1 MRGANCASTGRKL
14 FLPRQGEVAAKL
26 TEGEGRVKLSGSKK
40 NLADAKALRRNLT
53 LPEILL
59 WRELRKLPLRIR
71 KQVPADP
78 YVLDFYCAKARLV
91 IEVDGEA
98 HARGDRPERDAGRD
112 AWLAEQG
119 IATLRLGAS
128 DVLRDLDAVMRLIIA
143 ELDAR
148 GSAPSTTR

>member
-1 MRGANCASTGRKL
+1 M
-14 FLPRQGEVAAKL
+14 AAKL

-98 HARGDRPERDAGRD
+98 HARGDRPKRDAGRD

-119 IATLRLGAS
+119 ITTLRLPAS
-128 DVLRDLDAVMRLIIA
+128 DVLLDLDAVVRLIID
-143 ELDAR
+143 ELNAR

>member
-1 MRGANCASTGRKL
+1 MKL
-14 FLPRQGEVAAKL
+14 GGPKR
-26 TEGEGRVKLSGSKK
+26 

-71 KQVPADP
+71 KQVPVDP
-78 YVLDFYCAKARLV
+78 YVLDFYCAKAGLV

-98 HARGDRPERDAGRD
+98 HDRADRPERDARRD

-119 IATLRLGAS
+119 VTTLRIPAA
-128 DVLRDLDAVMRLIIA
+128 DILRDLDAVRRLILA
-143 ELDAR
+143 ELNAR
-148 GSAPSTTR
+148 GNAPSTPR

>member
-1 MRGANCASTGRKL
+1 MKL
-14 FLPRQGEVAAKL
+14 R
-26 TEGEGRVKLSGSKK
+26 GSKR

-71 KQVPADP
+71 KQVPAAP
-78 YVLDFYCAKARLV
+78 YVLDFYCAKARLL

-98 HARGDRPERDAGRD
+98 HDRGDRPERDARRD

-119 IATLRLGAS
+119 VTTLRIPAA
-128 DVLRDLDAVMRLIIA
+128 DILRDLDAVMRLILA
-143 ELDAR
+143 ELNAR
-148 GSAPSTTR
+148 GNAPSTTR

>member
-1 MRGANCASTGRKL
+1 MKL
-14 FLPRQGEVAAKL
+14 G
-26 TEGEGRVKLSGSKK
+26 GSKR

-78 YVLDFYCAKARLV
+78 YVLDFYCAKAGLV

-98 HARGDRPERDAGRD
+98 HDRGDRPERDARRD

-119 IATLRLGAS
+119 VTTLRIRAT
-128 DVLRDLDAVMRLIIA
+128 DILRDLDAVMRLILA
-143 ELDAR
+143 ELDIR
-148 GSAPSTTR
+148 GNAPSTTR

>member
-1 MRGANCASTGRKL
+1 MKL
-14 FLPRQGEVAAKL
+14 GGPKR
-26 TEGEGRVKLSGSKK
+26 

-71 KQVPADP
+71 KQVPVDP
-78 YVLDFYCAKARLV
+78 YVLDFYCAKAGLV

-98 HARGDRPERDAGRD
+98 HDRADRPERDARRD

-119 IATLRLGAS
+119 VTTLRIPAA
-128 DVLRDLDAVMRLIIA
+128 DILRALEAVMRLILA
-143 ELDAR
+143 ELNAR
-148 GSAPSTTR
+148 GNAPSTTR

>member
-1 MRGANCASTGRKL
+1 MKL
-14 FLPRQGEVAAKL
+14 GGPKR
-26 TEGEGRVKLSGSKK
+26 

-71 KQVPADP
+71 KQVPVDP
-78 YVLDFYCAKARLV
+78 YVLDFYCAKAGLV

-98 HARGDRPERDAGRD
+98 HDRADRPERDARRD

-119 IATLRLGAS
+119 VTTLRIPAA
-128 DVLRDLDAVMRLIIA
+128 DILRDLDAVMRLILA
-143 ELDAR
+143 ELNAR
-148 GSAPSTTR
+148 GNAPSTPR